1 MGTCRAG
8 SIKTLGLFL
17 GFALCLRAQLPVPL
31 GTAGSF
37 AVLAGA
43 GVTNTGNTVVNGNLG
58 TSPTLAVTGFGPG
71 IVINGSIYT
80 GAGSLAGTA
89 QGDLTAAYNNAAGRA
104 CPGPV
109 LLGGADIGGRTFLP
123 GVYCDSSSVGI
134 TGTVTLNGNGNPNA
148 VFIFQIGSTLITA
161 ANNSNVNLIGGAQAS
176 NVFWQVGSSAT
187 LGIGTTFN
195 GTILALHAITVNTG
209 AVLNGRALAR
219 TDSVTLQGNAITA
232 PAAPPIG
239 GGAGPLSVTCSY
251 PSGQVGVAYSSFLV
265 ATGGLPAYT
274 FSIAGG
280 SLPTGLT
287 LNPSTG
293 AITGTP
299 TAAGTFSDTSRV
311 ADSAGASSTSACGIT
326 IGPGSGG
333 ALSLTCAANIGQV
346 GQPYVSAMVAT
357 GGTAPYTYSISVGSL
372 PPGLTLDPSTGAI
385 TGTPTTAGGFTY
397 TGRVVDSAVTPA
409 SATTSCGAMAI
420 TSAPP
425 PSVPA
430 PPSLILVMAG
440 LAIATLYLKRERL
453 LARFRRT

>member
-1 MGTCRAG
+1 MGMCRAG

-17 GFALCLRAQLPVPL
+17 GFTLCLQAQLPVPL

-58 TSPTLAVTGFGPG
+58 TSPTLAVTGFPPG
-71 IVINGSIYT
+71 IVINGAIYT
-80 GAGSLAGTA
+80 GVGSLAGTA
-89 QGDLTAAYNNAAGRA
+89 QSDLTAAYNNAAGRA
-104 CPGPV
+104 CPV
-109 LLGGADIGGRTFLP
+109 LNLPGDIGGMTFLP
-123 GVYCDSSSVGI
+123 GVYCNSSTSVGI
-134 TGTVTLNGNGNPNA
+134 TGTVTLNGYGNPNA
-148 VFIFQIGSTLITA
+148 VFIFQIGTTLTTA
-161 ANNSNVNLIGGAQAS
+161 TNNSNVNLIGGAQAS

-187 LGIGTTFN
+187 LGTSTIFN
-195 GTILALHAITVNTG
+195 GTIMALASISVNTG

-219 TDSVTLQGNAITA
+219 NGAVTLQGNAMTV
-232 PAAPPIG
+232 PPTPPIG
-239 GGAGPLSVTCSY
+239 GGPAPLSVSCSY

-274 FSIAGG
+274 YSLAGG

-287 LNPSTG
+287 LSPSTG

-311 ADSAGASSTSACGIT
+311 ADSGGASSTSACGIT
-326 IGPGSGG
+326 IGPVSGG
-333 ALSLTCAANIGQV
+333 ALSLTCASNIGQV

-357 GGTAPYTYSISVGSL
+357 GGTAPYTYSISAGSL
-372 PPGLTLDPSTGAI
+372 PTGLTLDPSTGAI
-385 TGTPTTAGGFTY
+385 SGTPTTAGSFPY
-397 TGRVVDSAVTPA
+397 TGRVVDSTDA
-409 SATTSCGAMAI
+409 SATSNCGSLTI

-430 PPSLILVMAG
+430 PPSLILVLAG
-440 LAIATLYLKRERL
+440 LAIATLYLKRQQL

>member
-1 MGTCRAG
+1 MGMCRAG

-17 GFALCLRAQLPVPL
+17 GFTLCLQAQLPVPL

-58 TSPTLAVTGFGPG
+58 TSPTLAVTGFPPG
-71 IVINGSIYT
+71 IVINGAIYK
-80 GAGSLAGTA
+80 GVGSLAGTA
-89 QGDLTAAYNNAAGRA
+89 QSDLTAAYNNAAGRA

-109 LLGGADIGGRTFLP
+109 LPGDIGGTTILP
-123 GVYCDSSSVGI
+123 GVYCNSSSVGI

-187 LGIGTTFN
+187 LGISTIFN
-195 GTILALHAITVNTG
+195 GTIMALASISVNTG

-219 TDSVTLQGNAITA
+219 NGAVTLQGNAIPA
-232 PAAPPIG
+232 PGAPG
-239 GGAGPLSVTCSY
+239 GGPGPLSVTCSY

-265 ATGGLPAYT
+265 ATGGRPAYT
-274 FSIAGG
+274 YSITGG

-311 ADSAGASSTSACGIT
+311 VDSSAASSTSACGIT
-326 IGPGSGG
+326 IAAVSAGS
-333 ALSLTCAANIGQV
+333 LSLTCASNIGQV
-346 GQPYVSAMVAT
+346 GQPYVSAMVAS
-357 GGTAPYTYSISVGSL
+357 GGTAPYTYSISAGSL

-385 TGTPTTAGGFTY
+385 SGTPTTAGSFPY
-397 TGRVVDSAVTPA
+397 TGRVVDSTHA
-409 SATTSCGAMAI
+409 SATSNCGLLTI

-440 LAIATLYLKRERL
+440 LAIATLYLKREQL

>member
-1 MGTCRAG
+1 MGTCQGG
-8 SIKTLGLFL
+8 SIKKLGLFL
-17 GFALCLRAQLPVPL
+17 GFTLCLQAQLPVPL

-43 GVTNTGNTVVNGNLG
+43 GVTSTGNTVVNGNLG
-58 TSPTLAVTGFGPG
+58 TSPTLSVTGFGPG
-71 IVINGSIYT
+71 IVINGAMYKGVGT
-80 GAGSLAGTA
+80 LAGTA
-89 QGDLTAAYNNAAGRA
+89 QNDLTTAYVNAAGRA
-104 CPGPV
+104 CPGPP
-109 LLGGADIGGRTFLP
+109 LPGDIGGTVIFP
-123 GVYCDSSSVGI
+123 GVYCSASSVGI

-148 VFIFQIGSTLITA
+148 VFIFQMGSTLTTA

-187 LGIGTTFN
+187 LGTSTIFN
-195 GTILALHAITVNTG
+195 GTIMAQASVSVNTG

-219 TDSVTLQGNAITA
+219 TGAVTLQGNAMTV
-232 PAAPPIG
+232 PAAPPAG
-239 GGAGPLSVTCSY
+239 GGPGPLSVTCSF

-265 ATGGLPAYT
+265 ATGGTPAYT
-274 FSIAGG
+274 YSIAGG

-293 AITGTP
+293 AIAGTP

-326 IGPGSGG
+326 IGAAAGG
-333 ALSLTCAANIGQV
+333 ALALTCAANIGQV

-357 GGTAPYTYSISVGSL
+357 GGTAPYTYSISAGSL

-385 TGTPTTAGGFTY
+385 TGTPTTAGAFTY
-397 TGRVVDSAVTPA
+397 TGRVVDSAA
-409 SATTSCGAMAI
+409 GSATTSCGALTI

-430 PPSLILVMAG
+430 PPSLILVLAG
-440 LAIATLYLKRERL
+440 LAMATLYLKREQL

>member
-1 MGTCRAG
+1 MGMCRAG

-17 GFALCLRAQLPVPL
+17 GFTFCLQAQLPVPL

-58 TSPTLAVTGFGPG
+58 TSPTLAVTGFPPG
-71 IVINGSIYT
+71 IVINGAIYT
-80 GAGSLAGTA
+80 GVGSLAGTA
-89 QGDLTAAYNNAAGRA
+89 QSDLTAAYNNAAGRA
-104 CPGPV
+104 CPV
-109 LLGGADIGGRTFLP
+109 LNLPGDIGGMTFLP
-123 GVYCDSSSVGI
+123 GVYCNSSTSVGI
-134 TGTVTLNGNGNPNA
+134 TGTVTLNGYGNPNA
-148 VFIFQIGSTLITA
+148 VFIFQIGTTLTTA
-161 ANNSNVNLIGGAQAS
+161 TNNSNVNLIGGAQAS

-187 LGIGTTFN
+187 LGTSTIFN
-195 GTILALHAITVNTG
+195 GTIMALASISVNTG

-219 TDSVTLQGNAITA
+219 NGAVTLQGNAMTV
-232 PAAPPIG
+232 PPTPPIG
-239 GGAGPLSVTCSY
+239 GGPAPLSVSCSY

-274 FSIAGG
+274 YSLAGG

-287 LNPSTG
+287 LSPSTG

-311 ADSAGASSTSACGIT
+311 ADSGGASSTSACGIT
-326 IGPGSGG
+326 IGPVSGG
-333 ALSLTCAANIGQV
+333 ALSLTCASNIGQV

-357 GGTAPYTYSISVGSL
+357 GGTAPYTYSISAGSL
-372 PPGLTLDPSTGAI
+372 PTGLTLDPSTGAI
-385 TGTPTTAGGFTY
+385 SGTPTTAGSFPY
-397 TGRVVDSAVTPA
+397 TGRVVDSTDA
-409 SATTSCGAMAI
+409 SATSNCGSLTI

-430 PPSLILVMAG
+430 PPSLILVLAG
-440 LAIATLYLKRERL
+440 LAIATLYLKRQQL